1 MVMNGLHP
9 PTLHSLIEQQQLPAA
24 YLEQV
29 NDWLLPLSQWLA
41 QRRRHHKTA
50 LLVGLNGAQGTGKS
64 TVALFLQALL
74 EQQGLVCCTLSL
86 DDFYLGRKARTAL
99 AQDIHPL
106 LATRGV
112 PGTHDLQ
119 QLNTVLDALLAGDS
133 ILLPRFNKA
142 DDDVV
147 AQEDWPMHSGAV
159 DVIVLEGWCV
169 GCPAQRDAVLLD
181 PVNALEAD
189 EDAEGRWRGYVNKQ
203 LRGDYADLF
212 ARLNVLLMLQ
222 APSMQAVLQW
232 RRLQEQKL
240 TIKASGQALM
250 DASAIR
256 RFVQHF
262 ERLTRH
268 CLVVLPLRADYILT
282 LDSEHCF
289 TGAQLREHG

>member
-1 MVMNGLHP
+1 MNGLHP
-9 PTLHSLIEQQQLPAA
+9 PTLHSLIEQEQLPAA
-24 YLEQV
+24 YMEQV
-29 NDWLLPLSQWLA
+29 EHWLQPLSQWLA
-41 QRRRHHKTA
+41 ERTA
-50 LLVGLNGAQGTGKS
+50 GRTTPLLVGLNGAQGTGKS
-64 TVALFLQALL
+64 TTALFLQALL
-74 EQQGLVCCTLSL
+74 EQQGLVCCNLSL
-86 DDFYLGRKARTAL
+86 DDFYLGRATRAAL

-112 PGTHDLQ
+112 PGTHDLT
-119 QLNTVLDALLAGDS
+119 QLGTVLDALQAGDS

-142 DDDVV
+142 EDDVL
-147 AQEDWPMHSGAV
+147 AREDWPVHNGAV

-212 ARLNVLLMLQ
+212 ARLDVLLMLQ
-222 APSMQAVLQW
+222 APSMEAVLQW

-240 TIKASGQALM
+240 AIRVSGQALM

-289 TGAQLREHG
+289 SEVQLREHR

>member
-1 MVMNGLHP
+1 VTNASALQA
-9 PTLHSLIEQQQLPAA
+9 LVEQEQLPTA

-29 NDWLLPLSQWLA
+29 EDWLLPLSQWLV
-41 QRRRHHKTA
+41 QRHGNQTTP

-64 TVALFLQALL
+64 TTALFLQAML
-74 EQQGLVCCTLSL
+74 EQQGLVCCNLSL
-86 DDFYLGRKARTAL
+86 DDFYLVRATRAAL

-112 PGTHDLQ
+112 PGTHDLT
-119 QLNTVLDALLAGDS
+119 QLGTVLDALQAGNS
-133 ILLPRFNKA
+133 ILLPRFSKA

-147 AQEDWPMHSGAV
+147 AQKDWPMHSGAV

-181 PVNALEAD
+181 PVNALEAN

-212 ARLNVLLMLQ
+212 ARLNVLLTLQ

-268 CLVVLPLRADYILT
+268 CLAVMPLRADYLLT

-289 TGAQLREHG
+289 TEAQLREHR